1 MANWDE
7 SKHPRDD
14 DGKFGS
20 GGGGAG
26 ANRKTKSERATESF
40 KRRMDEEGEV
50 AELNELEV
58 KYLKLAGGNPFD
70 LSPEAEKALSD
81 FNKKKADLQK
91 RGIIEERIRGAKP
104 GEGFRHKSTTDEMKR
119 RTPANMGDGR
129 SSWTE
134 EERKKFSDPT
144 SHLKFV
150 KLGINADVCFGSAV
164 ALNWEAPED
173 GSTQVKVQL
182 SPFGEFTLHDGG
194 KRNGTVQHCSKA
206 AFEALVANWKAAGSP
221 DVLVD
226 VDHASARGGST
237 EAAAW
242 CNSLEVDDNGLQGV
256 FNLTPKGLE
265 LVKNRSYRFVSPGW
279 TLSPDGTPVSL
290 CSVALTNRPNLPVK
304 PVVNADETG
313 GRDPDDPNPRKDNPE
328 MDIKKLAA
336 ALGLPETAT
345 EEEVLAAI
353 KAMQDR
359 EAQAAAE
366 AANAKAEEFA
376 DNAVKAGK
384 IAANS
389 KEAVKAAYLKSPE
402 VAQEMLNSV
411 AAPAPAAKLPDFT
424 AAKQPTA
431 LNARTPGK
439 DADPVEVYNA
449 YMAMPEGADK
459 DAYLAANAQ
468 AISDGYEKAHNK

>member
-1 MANWDE
+1 MKNE
-7 SKHPRDD
+7 IIY
-14 DGKFGS
+14 
-20 GGGGAG
+20 
-26 ANRKTKSERATESF
+26 
-40 KRRMDEEGEV
+40 GE
-50 AELNELEV
+50 
-58 KYLKLAGGNPFD
+58 
-70 LSPEAEKALSD
+70 
-81 FNKKKADLQK
+81 
-91 RGIIEERIRGAKP
+91 
-104 GEGFRHKSTTDEMKR
+104 
-119 RTPANMGDGR
+119 
-129 SSWTE
+129 
-134 EERKKFSDPT
+134 
-144 SHLKFV
+144 
-150 KLGINADVCFGSAV
+150 AV

-194 KRNGTVQHCSKA
+194 AMNGKVQHCTRE
-206 AFEALVANWKAAGSP
+206 AFEALVANWKATGSH

-226 VDHASARGGST
+226 VDHASASGGST

-242 CNSLEVDDNGLQGV
+242 AKNLRVEDDGLCAD
-256 FNLTPKGLE
+256 FELTPRGRE
-265 LVKNRSYRFVSPGW
+265 LVEGRSYRFVSPGW
-279 TLSPDGTPVSL
+279 TLSKDGTPIAL

-304 PVVNADETG
+304 PVVNADGTG
-313 GRDPDDPNPRKDNPE
+313 GQDPEDPNSRKDNPE
-328 MDIKKLAA
+328 MDIKKIAA

-345 EEEVLAAI
+345 EEEVLAAV

-376 DNAVKAGK
+376 ENAVKAGK

-411 AAPAPAAKLPDFT
+411 AAPAPAAPLPNFN
-424 AAKQPTA
+424 AAKTPQA

-459 DAYLAANAQ
+459 DAYLAANAK
-468 AISDGYEKAHNK
+468 AIEEGYAKSLKK

>member
-1 MANWDE
+1 MKDASGHEHDE
-7 SKHPRDD
+7 KGLFTGP
-14 DGKFGS
+14 GGS
-20 GGGGAG
+20 GVTPASELKKKPTEELTKI
-26 ANRKTKSERATESF
+26 NPWDDEKTKKMKMRLAKMHAGNQGLKDDIA
-40 KRRMDEEGEV
+40 KR
-50 AELNELEV
+50 
-58 KYLKLAGGNPFD
+58 
-70 LSPEAEKALSD
+70 KAHIEQM
-81 FNKKKADLQK
+81 KK
-91 RGIIEERIRGAKP
+91 ENAK
-104 GEGFRHKSTTDEMKR
+104 MKK
-119 RTPANMGDGR
+119 
-129 SSWTE
+129 E
-134 EERKKFSDPT
+134 
-144 SHLKFV
+144 
-150 KLGINADVCFGSAV
+150 LGINADVCFGSAV

-173 GSTQVKVQL
+173 GSTHVKVQL

-304 PVVNADETG
+304 PVVNSGGTG
-313 GRDPDDPNPRKDNPE
+313 GRDPDDPNNTKGNPE
-328 MDIKKLAA
+328 MEDIAEIAA

-345 EEEVLAAI
+345 KEDILAAA
-353 KAMQDR
+353 KAMRDR

-376 DNAVKAGK
+376 ENAVKAGK

-411 AAPAPAAKLPDFT
+411 AAPAPAAKLPDFG